1 MQSDCSKGQVQDKKW
16 HSTTDKCI
24 SRIAPNMTKYGAG
37 NRTYKTFNIVTP
49 NYGNKTVTV

>member
-49 NYGNKTVTV
+49 NFLD